1 MRLNLTE
8 LEIDHPDMTQTTR
21 CFATVKGDSKLADS
35 GATTLGSYNG
45 GQQPSVMTDDRSRD
59 YR

>member
-1 MRLNLTE
+1 
-8 LEIDHPDMTQTTR
+8 MTQTTR